1 MAFPVLST
9 YRLQLRGES
18 SGFGFTFAD
27 AENLLDYLDELGV
40 SHLYLSPILT
50 PVGGSAHGYDV
61 TDPTTV
67 SAELGGPAGLAR
79 LSAAARARGMGLVVD
94 IVPNHVGVDK
104 PEQNPWWWD
113 VLRHGPSSTYA
124 PHFDIDWELADGR
137 IVLPV
142 LGSDDDVADLTVD
155 GDLLRLGTLAFP
167 IAPGTGDGTGPEV
180 HDRQHYR
187 LIGWRHGRCGY
198 RRFFSITSLAGLRQ
212 EDRSVFDASH
222 AEVARWFAEGL
233 VDGIRID
240 HPDGLSDPSGY
251 LHRLRELIGPDAWI
265 VIEKILAVDESLE
278 PTLPIAGTT
287 GYDVLREIGGIF
299 VDPNGAPALTALLE
313 SAGIDYQHTPAML
326 ADLKTAAAT
335 ETLAAELGRLRRCI
349 VAAAGADHPQLPAAV
364 AALLTHIDVY
374 RTDYRG
380 LAAILP
386 AALAATHS
394 AAPELDVPL
403 QLIASALAGGGE
415 PATRLQQLCGAVTAK
430 AVEDCLFYRDA
441 RLVSLNEVGGEPYR
455 FGVGAAEFHHRAAA
469 RARLW
474 PHAMTTLSTHDTK
487 RGEDVRARIGVL
499 SQVPSL
505 WAEFVARWETATP
518 APDPATG
525 LFLWQNIFGVWPAS
539 GEVTSELRDRLHA
552 YGEKAIREA
561 AWHTSWQDPYA
572 DFEGAVHGW
581 LDAVLDGPVAREL
594 TNLVI
599 RLQAHA
605 ENDALGQKLLALTVP
620 GIPDIYQGTELW
632 DDSLVDPDNR
642 RPVDYAARH
651 QALKSLQHP
660 KIRVVKAALQ
670 LRRAR
675 PDTFLRGGYH
685 PVLAAGTA
693 ANHVLAFVR
702 GDDVLVAVTRW
713 TVHLEQSGWGD
724 TTVSMPEG
732 GWTDTLTG
740 AVVTGRVPATEL
752 FAELP
757 VALLERING

>member
-27 AENLLDYLDELGV
+27 AENLLDYLAELGV

-67 SAELGGPAGLAR
+67 SAELGGSEGLER

-113 VLRHGPSSTYA
+113 VLRHGESSAYA
-124 PHFDIDWELADGR
+124 SFFDIDWDLADSR

-155 GDLLRLGTLAFP
+155 SDLLRLGDLAFP
-167 IAPGTGDGTGPEV
+167 IAPGTAGGTGAQV

-187 LIGWRHGRCGY
+187 LIGWRNGRCGY

-212 EDRSVFDASH
+212 EDRPVFDTSH

-233 VDGIRID
+233 VDGVRID

-251 LHRLRELIGPDAWI
+251 LQWLRELIGPDAWI
-265 VIEKILAVDESLE
+265 VIEKILAVDEALE

-287 GYDVLREIGGIF
+287 GYDVLREVGGVFI
-299 VDPNGAPALTALLE
+299 DPNGAPALTALVE
-313 SAGIDYQHTPAML
+313 SAGIDYHQLPAML

-335 ETLAAELGRLRRCI
+335 ETLAAELSRLRRSI
-349 VAAAGADHPQLPAAV
+349 VAAAGADHPQLPTAV

-374 RTDYRG
+374 RSDYRG

-386 AALAATHS
+386 AALAATQS

-403 QLIASALAGGGE
+403 QLIATALARGGE
-415 PATRLQQLCGAVTAK
+415 PASRLQQLCGAVTAK

-441 RLVSLNEVGGEPYR
+441 RLVSLNEVGGEPHR
-455 FGVGAAEFHHRAAA
+455 FGVGAAEFHHRAAT

-474 PHAMTTLSTHDTK
+474 PQTMTTLSTHDTK

-505 WAEFVARWETATP
+505 WAEFVARWETVAP

-525 LFLWQNIFGVWPAS
+525 LFLWQNIFGVWPTS
-539 GEVTSELRDRLHA
+539 GEVTGGLRDRLHA
-552 YGEKAIREA
+552 YAEKAMREA
-561 AWHTSWQDPYA
+561 AWHTSWHDPDA

-581 LDAVLDGPVAREL
+581 LDAVLDGPVSREL
-594 TNLVI
+594 TSLVA
-599 RLQAHA
+599 RLQPHA

-620 GIPDIYQGTELW
+620 GVPDIYQGTELW

-642 RPVDYAARH
+642 RPVDYVTRR
-651 QALKSLQHP
+651 QALKSLRHP
-660 KIRVVKAALQ
+660 KIRVVTAALQ

-675 PDTFLRGGYH
+675 PDTFLRGGHH
-685 PVLAAGTA
+685 PVLAAGA
-693 ANHVLAFVR
+693 GADHVVAFRR

-713 TVHLEQSGWGD
+713 TVHLEQTGWRD
-724 TTVSMPEG
+724 TVVELPDGS
-732 GWTDTLTG
+732 WTDALTG
-740 AVVTGRVPATEL
+740 AVVTGTVPAADL

-757 VALLERING
+757 VALLERSRG